1 MSICL
6 FQHNQIAYDAALS
19 MLAETGKAAI
29 IHPTGTGKSFIGFKL
44 CADNPNVTICW
55 MSPSEYIFATQLENW
70 RKAGGGE
77 LSNIAFFTYAK
88 LMNMSKAEISEIQ
101 PSFIVLDEFHR
112 AGAEFWG
119 QGVQNLLDVYAEVPV
134 LGLSATA
141 IRYLDNQRDMADEL
155 FDGNVASEITLGEA
169 IVRGILMPPKYV
181 LSVFSY
187 QRDLERYQRRVEKS
201 QSPWAKDKATQYL
214 DALKRAL
221 EKADGLDVI
230 FEKHMT
236 NRTGKYIV
244 FCANFDHMKEMMSKS
259 QEWFGK
265 IDANPHI
272 YSVYSYDPSASQ
284 SFIDFKSDAD
294 DTHLRLLY
302 CIDALNEGIHV
313 DDVSGVILL
322 RPTVSPIIYK
332 QQIGRA
338 MSAGK
343 SGEAVIFD
351 IVANISGLYSID
363 SIQDEM
369 NTAIEYYRY
378 LGNEGSIVN
387 ENFRV
392 FDEVQ
397 NCKTLFDALEHT
409 LSASWEQMFEMAKA
423 YYEENGDLL
432 PPSSYTT
439 EEGYHLGQW
448 IVTQRVSHN
457 KKDPV
462 LTPDRIAKLESI
474 GMSWLTLHE
483 RFWEES
489 YAIVKA
495 FYEKHG
501 SLEGLYGYSTKA
513 YSWILMQRQKYRTE
527 QLTKDQ
533 IQLLNAVGM
542 VWEPEDTWQA
552 KYEAA
557 CEYYRVHGNLD
568 IPANYVNPNGIP
580 LGGWYRS
587 VRNQHRDGTLSEER
601 IRMLESIGINWI
613 SVKTRTWMRY
623 YDEAKS
629 YFDVYGNTDITS
641 SYVSNSGLRLG
652 IWVSSQRYAYS
663 KGKLPQ
669 EQIDMLERIHFS
681 WQRDDSRWEVGF
693 SYLKKYWRMNGNANV
708 PNGYV
713 TAEGF
718 ELGKWATAQRARRK
732 QGKVSAA
739 RIAKLDALNFCW
751 EPNEAAWQDGYSHAK
766 TYYSLYGNLNVPAS
780 YTDEDGFKLG
790 AWISNKR
797 THYRKG
803 SLSEERI
810 SQLERIGMVW
820 DRLDEI
826 WQTGYIHAADY
837 YAKFGHLNVPQGY
850 IAPDGYSLSNWLTNI
865 KKKQKDGKLSVSQFE
880 QLQRIG
886 FLQKEKQKRVPYGA
900 EEQVREQAV

>member
-1 MSICL
+1 MQAAGYHPTAYFCEGSIGMAVSL
-6 FQHNQIAYDAALS
+6 FSHNAEAYETAIA
-19 MLAETGKAAI
+19 MLAETGKATI

-44 CADNPNVTICW
+44 CEDNPDAVVCW
-55 MSPSEYIFATQLENW
+55 LSPSDYIFKTQCENW
-70 RKAGGGE
+70 EKAGGSD
-77 LSNIAFFTYAK
+77 LTNIAFFTYAK
-88 LMNMSKAEISEIQ
+88 LMNMSKAEIAEIH

-119 QGVQNLLDVYAEVPV
+119 QGVQNLLAVYPDVPL

-169 IVRGILMPPKYV
+169 IVRGILTPPKYV

-201 QSPWAKDKATQYL
+201 QSPWAKDKAEQYL

-244 FCANFDHMKEMMSKS
+244 FCANFDHMKEMIEKS
-259 QEWFGK
+259 GEWFGR
-265 IDANPHI
+265 IDGAPHI

-284 SFIDFKSDAD
+284 SFLDFKAD
-294 DTHLRLLY
+294 NDESHLRLLY

-313 DDVSGVILL
+313 DDISGVILL

-378 LGNEGSIVN
+378 LGNEGNIVN

-397 NCKTLFDALEHT
+397 NCKALFDALEHT

-432 PPSSYTT
+432 PLASYTT

-448 IVTQRVSHN
+448 LITQRAN
-457 KKDPV
+457 YIKKDPA
-462 LTPDRIAKLESI
+462 LTQDRIEMLESI

-489 YAIVKA
+489 YVIVKD
-495 FYEKHG
+495 FYEKNG
-501 SLEGLYGYSTKA
+501 SLEKLRSHSAKA
-513 YSWILMQRQKYRTE
+513 YTWILMQRQKYRAE
-527 QLTKDQ
+527 QLSEEQ
-533 IQLLNAVGM
+533 IRLLNAVGM
-542 VWEPEDTWQA
+542 AWECEDTWQT

-557 CEYYRVHGNLD
+557 CEYYLVHGNLD

-587 VRNQHRDGTLSEER
+587 VRNQYRDGTLSEER

-623 YDEAKS
+623 YDAAKA
-629 YFDVYGNTDITS
+629 YFDAHGNSDISSDYVTD
-641 SYVSNSGLRLG
+641 SGLRLG
-652 IWVSSQRYAYS
+652 TWVSSQRYAYS
-663 KGKLPQ
+663 KGKLPK
-669 EQIDMLERIHFS
+669 EQIALLEQIHMS

-693 SYLKKYWRMNGNANV
+693 SYLETYWRVHRTANV

-713 TAEGF
+713 TMEGF
-718 ELGKWATAQRARRK
+718 ALGKWIAAQRSRRRK
-732 QGKVSAA
+732 NKISAE
-739 RIAKLDALNFCW
+739 RIAKLDALGFCW
-751 EPNEAAWQDGYSHAK
+751 EPNEAAWQDGYSRAK
-766 TYYSLYGNLNVPAS
+766 EYYRTYGDLDVPAS
-780 YTDEDGFKLG
+780 YTDAVTDS
-790 AWISNKR
+790 ISLR
-797 THYRKG
+797 
-803 SLSEERI
+803 S
-810 SQLERIGMVW
+810 
-820 DRLDEI
+820 
-826 WQTGYIHAADY
+826 Y
-837 YAKFGHLNVPQGY
+837 YA
-850 IAPDGYSLSNWLTNI
+850 DGAGQLCKECFKRFDKGKENSNEDKI
-865 KKKQKDGKLSVSQFE
+865 VSSV
-880 QLQRIG
+880 
-886 FLQKEKQKRVPYGA
+886 
-900 EEQVREQAV
+900 